1 MKRRNNARITNYLC
15 DQYNGLRRVKDVL
28 CCDMT
33 NSSMLFSRLFIVAV
47 LGTFASAVAAEPS
60 GCKECDRQ
68 KEESSHREQ
77 IKADRAKYDRE
88 NEKVTARPWDISR
101 DDKLLPDKK

>member
-1 MKRRNNARITNYLC
+1 MAY
-15 DQYNGLRRVKDVL
+15 
-28 CCDMT
+28 
-33 NSSMLFSRLFIVAV
+33 SSKLFSRLLVVAV
-47 LGTFASAVAAEPS
+47 LGMLASAAAAEPS

-68 KEESSHREQ
+68 KEDSAHRDQ

-88 NEKVTARPWDISR
+88 NEKVTARPWDLSR

>member
-1 MKRRNNARITNYLC
+1 MTGYERK
-15 DQYNGLRRVKDVL
+15 GVL
-28 CCDMT
+28 CCRMT
-33 NSSMLFSRLFIVAV
+33 NSSKLFSGLFIVAV
-47 LGTFASAVAAEPS
+47 LGTFASAAAAEPS

-88 NEKVTARPWDISR
+88 NEKVTARPWDTSR

>member
-1 MKRRNNARITNYLC
+1 MTVC
-15 DQYNGLRRVKDVL
+15 DGEDVL
-28 CCDMT
+28 WLSMT
-33 NSSMLFSRLFIVAV
+33 NFSKLFSRLFIVAV
-47 LGTFASAVAAEPS
+47 LGMFAAAAAAEPS

-68 KEESSHREQ
+68 KEDSAHRDQ

-88 NEKVTARPWDISR
+88 NEKVTARPWDLSR